1 MNQCKVLNAW
11 PIRRKMIL
19 LLLLIFLPAFG
30 ILLSLGLENRKHE
43 IMEARERA
51 LLLAQSLATQQEHI
65 ATATKYMLSTLARM
79 PEVQKLDAQAC
90 DKLFRELNE
99 LNPFYSVIAAATIDG
114 MVFAGSAH
122 FVPGTVNLADRKHLK
137 DTIDTLSFSAGE
149 FIVGRLSHVQA
160 LNYTYPVMDSDG
172 KPVAVVTAGFRLNE
186 FGSLMARANLSREHS
201 VTITDHDGICLYRSP
216 PNESAV
222 VGKSISGDLFQRVS
236 GDSAQGAFESADE
249 NGVTWVHAFRQ
260 LRLAG
265 DSLPYLHVIVS
276 DTKEKILHEVNFKM
290 FRDLGLL
297 FIAGLLALFLAWGYV
312 NAAFIGPIKLMVAE
326 TQRFVKGDM
335 SVRSGLPHTPDELG
349 QLAKTLDDSASFLE
363 KAHNELESKVA
374 ERTEKLARINEAL
387 KTEIAERRSAEVK
400 LRESEMRFRQIAEN
414 IREVFWIAAR
424 DTSEILYV
432 SPAYEDMWGRTCK
445 SLYADPGSWISSIH
459 PEDRERVLRNLEDR
473 GDGVQTQEYRII
485 RPDGSVRWVLDR
497 AFPVADQTGQV
508 YRFAGFAEDITI
520 EKQSQE
526 ALEAAHHK
534 LMDIIEFLPDAT
546 FAIDN
551 AGKVIAWN
559 RAMEELTGVSKESM
573 IGKGDYAYSVPF
585 YGHPQPILIDLV
597 IARSSGSVE
606 KYDSMERKGNKLY
619 AEIYMPDFLGRGA
632 HFWGVASPLLDVNGN
647 IAGAIET
654 LRDVS
659 SRKVLE
665 SSLLQRE
672 NELEEANT
680 ALRVLLK
687 NREDEQKKLHEQI
700 HANLKEFVLP
710 YLDKV
715 RTDRLNQNQS
725 TYLSLAESS
734 LQEIF
739 SPFLDNVTSA
749 FKTLTPT
756 EIQVANFIKDG
767 KTGKQI
773 ADLLGIA
780 YKTVETHRYN
790 LRIKLGLQ
798 NEKVNLRSFLLSLK

>member
-19 LLLLIFLPAFG
+19 LLLLIFLPASG

-65 ATATKYMLSTLARM
+65 ATGAKHMLSTLARM

-114 MVFAGSAH
+114 MVFAGSTH

-137 DTIDTLSFSAGE
+137 DTIDTLSFSVGE
-149 FIVGRLSHVQA
+149 YIVGRLSNVQA
-160 LNYTYPVMDSDG
+160 LNYTYPVMDGDG

-201 VTITDHDGICLYRSP
+201 VTISDHDGICLYRSP

-222 VGKSISGDLFQRVS
+222 VGKSISGDLFQHVS
-236 GDSAQGAFESADE
+236 GDSEQGAFESTDE

-265 DSLPYLHVIVS
+265 DSSPYLHVIVS
-276 DTKEKILHEVNFKM
+276 DTKEKILREVNFKM

-297 FIAGLLALFLAWGYV
+297 FIAGLLALSLAWGYV
-312 NAAFIGPIKLMVAE
+312 NAAFIGPIKHMVAE

-335 SVRSGLPHTPDELG
+335 SIRSGLPHTPDELG

-432 SPAYEDMWGRTCK
+432 SPAYEEVWGQTRE
-445 SLYADPGSWISSIH
+445 SLYADPHSWIAFIH
-459 PEDRERVLRNLEDR
+459 PEDRERVLQNLNDR
-473 GDGVQTQEYRII
+473 GDSEQTLEYRII
-485 RPDGSVRWVLDR
+485 RPDGSIRWVLNR
-497 AFPVADQTGQV
+497 AFPVADQAGQV
-508 YRFAGFAEDITI
+508 YRFAGFTEDITA
-520 EKQSQE
+520 EKSSHL

-551 AGKVIAWN
+551 TGKVIAWN
-559 RAMEELTGVSKESM
+559 RAMEELTGVPKASM
-573 IGKGDYAYSVPF
+573 IGKGDHAYGIPF

-597 IARSSGSVE
+597 IARSSETVE

-659 SRKVLE
+659 SRKALE

-672 NELEEANT
+672 SELEEANT

-687 NREDEQKKLHEQI
+687 NGEDEQKKLHEQI

-725 TYLSLAESS
+725 TYLSLVESS